1 MQITQHNIDALNAEI
16 KVEIVPADYSD
27 LVEKSLK
34 DYRKKMQMPG
44 FRPGHVP
51 ASLVKQRYGKAV
63 LAEEINKVLQDAIY
77 KHIADNKLPVL
88 GNPLPKGENEV
99 GNWDQPENFTFTYE
113 IGLAPE
119 INVELN
125 DNITL
130 EYALVDVNE
139 ELVNRQVRDYGRRF
153 GKMSEP
159 EQSSEEDLIDVLIE
173 SPEGQ
178 GSIHSNSTVTIE
190 EIKDETTR
198 KSLIGLKK
206 GDQVSVNPHHLH
218 ADHEA
223 LSKMLGITHH
233 DLHHLE
239 GNVTLTINAVHHI
252 EPTEWNQELFD
263 KLFPEGTVT
272 NEDEMRAKVK
282 ENMTQV
288 FGRDSDWMFK
298 RTAARQLV
306 NHFNPALPDAFMKK
320 WIAMSNEKPL
330 SPEQIEAEYPSY
342 SQGLRWQLLET
353 SIIEKNEIKVTMEEA
368 MEHVKGQYSERFAQ
382 YGLPVDDERLE
393 QMAKELL
400 AKREEAKNVYDL
412 LFENKVMTLVKE
424 KCNIQEVTIAFDEF
438 LHRAQHMQG

>member
-88 GNPLPKGENEV
+88 GNPLPKGEDEV

-119 INVELN
+119 INVDLN
-125 DNITL
+125 DKIEL
-130 EYALVDVNE
+130 ELALIDVNE
-139 ELVNRQVRDYGRRF
+139 ELVNRQIKDYGKRF

-159 EQSSEEDLIDVLIE
+159 EQSGSDDLLDVH
-173 SPEGQ
+173 
-178 GSIHSNSTVTIE
+178 IHGENEPKINANSTITIE
-190 EIKDETTR
+190 DVKDSDTQ

-206 GDQVSVNPHHLH
+206 GDTVTVNPHHLNH
-218 ADHEA
+218 DHEA
-223 LSKMLGITHH
+223 LAKMLGITHH

-239 GNVTLTINAVHHI
+239 GNVTLTVNAVHHI
-252 EPTEWNQELFD
+252 EAAEWTQELFD
-263 KLFPEGTVT
+263 KLFPEASVT
-272 NEDEMRAKVK
+272 NEEEMKAKVK

-288 FGRDSDWMFK
+288 FSKDSHWMFK

-306 NHFNPALPDAFMKK
+306 DHFNPALPDAFMKK

-330 SPEQIEAEYPSY
+330 SPEQIEAEYPMY

-353 SIIEKNEIKVTMEEA
+353 SIIEKNEIKVTMDEA
-368 MEHVKGQYSERFAQ
+368 IAHVKGQYAERFAQ
-382 YGLPVDDERLE
+382 YGIPVEDDRLE

-400 AKREEAKNVYDL
+400 AKKEEAKNVYDL
-412 LFENKVMTLVKE
+412 LFEDKVMHVVKE
-424 KCNIQEVTIAFDEF
+424 KCKIKEVVVPFDEF

>member
-88 GNPLPKGENEV
+88 GNPLPKGEDEV

-119 INVELN
+119 INVDLN
-125 DNITL
+125 DKIEL
-130 EYALVDVNE
+130 ELALIDVNE
-139 ELVNRQVRDYGRRF
+139 ELVNRQIKDYGKRF

-159 EQSSEEDLIDVLIE
+159 EQSGSDDLLDVH
-173 SPEGQ
+173 
-178 GSIHSNSTVTIE
+178 IHGENEPKINANSTITIE
-190 EIKDETTR
+190 DVKDSDTQ

-206 GDQVSVNPHHLH
+206 GDTVTVNPHHLNH
-218 ADHEA
+218 DHEA
-223 LSKMLGITHH
+223 LAKMLGITHH

-239 GNVTLTINAVHHI
+239 GNVTLTVNAVHHI
-252 EPTEWNQELFD
+252 EAAEWTQELFD
-263 KLFPEGTVT
+263 KLFPEASVT
-272 NEDEMRAKVK
+272 NEEEMKAKVK

-288 FGRDSDWMFK
+288 FSKDSHWMFK

-306 NHFNPALPDAFMKK
+306 DHFNPALPDAFMKK

-330 SPEQIEAEYPSY
+330 SPEQIEAEYPMY

-353 SIIEKNEIKVTMEEA
+353 SIIEKNEIKVTMDEA
-368 MEHVKGQYSERFAQ
+368 IAHVKGQYAERFAQ
-382 YGLPVDDERLE
+382 YGIPVEDDRLE

-400 AKREEAKNVYDL
+400 AKKEEAKNVYDL
-412 LFENKVMTLVKE
+412 LFEDKVMHVVKE
-424 KCNIQEVTIAFDEF
+424 KCKIKEVLVPFDEF